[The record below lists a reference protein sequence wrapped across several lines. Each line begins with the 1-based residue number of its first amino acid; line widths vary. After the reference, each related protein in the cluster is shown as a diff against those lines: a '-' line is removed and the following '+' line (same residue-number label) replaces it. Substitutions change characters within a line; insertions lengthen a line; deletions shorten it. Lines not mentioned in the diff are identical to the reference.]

1 MSKAIGIRWAVI
13 VAGAAMLLVAAA
25 ACGATE
31 TIEVPGETVVV
42 EKVVVKE
49 VPVPGET
56 VTVEVVKTVEV
67 PVPGEPVVV
76 EKVVTETVEVP
87 GETVVVEKEVVRT
100 VEVPVVVEKVVE
112 REVVKTVVVVATPEP
127 AAMPA
132 MDVVQ
137 AGTATLLTPTL
148 GHERFDTLNGVG
160 YSGYLEMIHAWLMG
174 LDIVDGALMVS
185 PGVAERWELSPD
197 GTTWTFT
204 IRKGV
209 KFHDGTDLTAA
220 DVAWSF
226 NHSMGPEA
234 KDYTKEAVGLKY
246 SAEMERIEQL
256 TIDQVVVV
264 SKVPIPEMGRY
275 VNIKSSGGAG
285 PGIILPKRERYHD
298 PEEELAYDR
307 NPIGA
312 GLIRLVA
319 HRPGESMTFERFGDY
334 YRQPANG
341 FPNDHRL
348 KIAGVKYVVAPEEAT
363 RIAAVRAGDG
373 DIGQVTLQA
382 RDQVEA
388 GGGRL
393 VFSNESG
400 AFMPVIYGCS
410 TPEQRCYDKRV
421 RHALNYAIDKELI
434 RDELYGPEMMGLR
447 GWTEVSPSTFGYS
460 SDLDPFPFEP
470 EKARQLLA
478 DAGYPGGQGFGK
490 YVVNVTVGTYPFH
503 AETAQLV
510 GQMWREELGLDVEVK
525 IWDASTYWNDL
536 FGDPP
541 ASFEKY
547 WDTVIFHINSGR
559 IDAAGAKSWAYHSPV
574 EGPWMWHN
582 DPELAA
588 LSIQTF
594 ARIGYEDEYEAF
606 NSLWQRLRDES
617 YEIGMGFVNRPY
629 AVGPRIATWEPWPAA
644 SFLSAL
650 HTITLNE

>member
-1 MSKAIGIRWAVI
+1 MTRQCGLRPFELRRQRYADIYFTSL
-13 VAGAAMLLVAAA
+13 AGGRRI
-25 ACGATE
+25 CGDYA
-31 TIEVPGETVVV
+31 
-42 EKVVVKE
+42 
-49 VPVPGET
+49 
-56 VTVEVVKTVEV
+56 
-67 PVPGEPVVV
+67 
-76 EKVVTETVEVP
+76 
-87 GETVVVEKEVVRT
+87 
-100 VEVPVVVEKVVE
+100 
-112 REVVKTVVVVATPEP
+112 
-127 AAMPA
+127 
-132 MDVVQ
+132 
-137 AGTATLLTPTL
+137 
-148 GHERFDTLNGVG
+148 
-160 YSGYLEMIHAWLMG
+160 GYLEMVHAWLMG
-174 LDIVDGALMVS
+174 LDIVDGGLKVS
-185 PGVAERWELSPD
+185 PGIAERWELSPD

-204 IRKGV
+204 IRRGV

-226 NHSMGPEA
+226 NHSMGPQA
-234 KDYTKEAVGLKY
+234 NDYTKEAVGLKY

-256 TIDQVVVV
+256 TIDQVVLV

-275 VNIKSSGGAG
+275 VNIKASGGAG
-285 PGIILPKRERYHD
+285 PGIILPKREKLHD

-312 GLIRLVA
+312 GLIKLVA
-319 HRPGESMTFERFGDY
+319 HRPGASMTFERFEDY

-363 RIAAVRAGDG
+363 RIAAIRAGDG

-382 RDQVEA
+382 KEQVEA
-388 GGGRL
+388 GGGHL
-393 VFSNESG
+393 VFSGEAG
-400 AFMPVIYGCS
+400 AFMPVIYGCV

-421 RHALNYAIDKELI
+421 RHALSYAINKELI
-434 RDELYGPEMMGLR
+434 RDELYGPEMFGLK
-447 GWTEVSPSTFGYS
+447 GWTEVTPSTFGYS
-460 SDLDPFPFEP
+460 PDLDPFPFDP

-490 YVVNVTVGTYPFH
+490 YVVNATVGTYPFH
-503 AETAQLV
+503 GETAQLV

-594 ARIGYEDEYEAF
+594 ARIGYEDEFEAF
-606 NSLWQRLRDES
+606 NTLWRRMRDES
-617 YEIGMGFVNRPY
+617 YEIGMGFIPNPPKEG
-629 AVGPRIATWEPWPAA
+629 VG
-644 SFLSAL
+644 SVS
-650 HTITLNE
+650 